1 MSIAITGTNAI
12 SLSVSGGTAPIAVAI
27 SGLTNSGAVALSV
40 SGGVGPM
47 GYISGT
53 STIAL
58 FLSPPVLS
66 VQSRTGNVTL
76 TLADLTAAAA
86 SHAHSTGDV
95 AGLTAAIQT
104 YSKVVSVQ
112 GKSGTVTLSVSDLT
126 AAAASHTH
134 STTSIN
140 SFTAAVSS
148 VVLSIVGTSQG
159 SGGGIPI
166 TYLFGG

>member
-1 MSIAITGTNAI
+1 
-12 SLSVSGGTAPIAVAI
+12 
-27 SGLTNSGAVALSV
+27 
-40 SGGVGPM
+40 
-47 GYISGT
+47 
-53 STIAL
+53 
-58 FLSPPVLS
+58 
-66 VQSRTGNVTL
+66 VTL
-76 TLADLTAAAA
+76 TVSDLTAAAA
-86 SHAHSTGDV
+86 SHSHTTTDV
-95 AGLTAAIQT
+95 SGLVTTIQA
-104 YSKVVSVQ
+104 YGGKVASVQ
-112 GKSGTVTLSVSDLT
+112 GKVGTVTLSISDLT